1 MQENTMTAWQAQAP
15 ARSLEEIS
23 ASIRAHAVNM
33 AMSYIA
39 IGRDLIE
46 AKAQLSQGQ
55 WLPWLKSMGFASST
69 AANYMKL
76 AREVAPESALAALP
90 YSKALAL
97 LSLPAGEREGLA
109 REAEDK
115 SAAEI
120 RRLIAERDR
129 AAEAANAES
138 THVKELQERLSE
150 TERALEH
157 AARDMNESDI
167 KAERLERELR
177 DARRHIQ
184 EMQTAQPRE
193 TVVEI
198 ETAPADYEALKRAA
212 TLADQNMADALQAA
226 QAAEKRAREAEDALA
241 RMEMSAGPA
250 HAPEGIEALSEAVNA
265 FIGATQ
271 LMQVNPGPLAA
282 RKLDFDVII
291 RRLSR
296 HVIELQSAV
305 ENADFEGVGCVV

>member
-1 MQENTMTAWQAQAP
+1 MQENSISAYQTQTP

-39 IGRDLIE
+39 IGRDLID

-97 LSLPAGEREGLA
+97 LALPAGDRDEMA

-120 RRLIAERDR
+120 RRLIAEREK
-129 AAEAANAES
+129 AMEAANTES
-138 THVKELQERLSE
+138 TRRME
-150 TERALEH
+150 
-157 AARDMNESDI
+157 
-167 KAERLERELR
+167 AEKRLE
-177 DARRHIQ
+177 
-184 EMQTAQPRE
+184 EMEDRLEALSIRPP
-193 TVVEI
+193 VEERII
-198 ETAPADYEALKRAA
+198 EVTPADYQELRRKASAA
-212 TLADQNMADALQAA
+212 DRNMADALQAA
-226 QAAEKRAREAEDALA
+226 QSAEKRARDAEDALA
-241 RMEMSAGPA
+241 RLEMSAGPS

-282 RKLDFDVII
+282 RKIDFDVVI

-296 HVIELQSAV
+296 HVIELQNAV